1 VKKQQRSQFNFYLNY
16 CHGYTKT
23 VLKFSFKI
31 LLDVTESKGVFRESG
46 NYSKIEDWIKKYEK
60 GEPQSLDE
68 VIFFFL
74 IFSKKNYF
82 VEDVAGI
89 FLHYYH
95 TLPNPLIKVEQLQET
110 CAVIGS
116 NFHF

>member
-1 VKKQQRSQFNFYLNY
+1 VKKQRRSQFNFYLKY
-16 CHGYTKT
+16 CHGYTKI
-23 VLKFSFKI
+23 VPKFSFKI

-68 VIFFFL
+68 VNFFFL